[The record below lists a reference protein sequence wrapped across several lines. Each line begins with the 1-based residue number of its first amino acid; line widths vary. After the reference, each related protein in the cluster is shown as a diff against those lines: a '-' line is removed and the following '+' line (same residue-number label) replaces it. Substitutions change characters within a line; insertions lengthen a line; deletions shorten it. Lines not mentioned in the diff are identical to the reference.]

1 MAKTANLNIRID
13 PDIKEQAEQLF
24 SRFGITTTDAV
35 NIFLHQ
41 CLNFGGIPLELKV
54 NKPNAETIAAME
66 EADRISRD
74 PSTKRYSNFSELLAE
89 VQNEI

>member
-1 MAKTANLNIRID
+1 MAKTVNLNIQID
-13 PDIKEQAEQLF
+13 PEVKEQAEKIFSQL
-24 SRFGITTTDAV
+24 GITTTDAV

-41 CLNFGGIPLELKV
+41 CLNFGGIPFELKV

-74 PSTKRYSNFSELLAE
+74 PNVKGYTDVDEMIKDLLA
-89 VQNEI
+89 

>member
-1 MAKTANLNIRID
+1 MAKTVNLNIQID
-13 PDIKEQAEQLF
+13 PEIKEQAEKIFSQL
-24 SRFGITTTDAV
+24 GITTTDAV

-41 CLNFGGIPLELKV
+41 CLNFGGIPFELKV

-74 PSTKRYSNFSELLAE
+74 PNVKGYTDVDEMIKDLLA
-89 VQNEI
+89 

>member
-41 CLNFGGIPLELKV
+41 CLNFGGIPFELKV
-54 NKPNAETIAAME
+54 DKPNAETIAAME

-74 PSTKRYSNFSELLAE
+74 PNVKGYTDVDEMIKELLS
-89 VQNEI
+89 

>member
-41 CLNFGGIPLELKV
+41 CLNFGGIPFELKV

-74 PSTKRYSNFSELLAE
+74 PNVKGYTDVDEMIKDLLA
-89 VQNEI
+89 